1 MSDTSCLDRGLT
13 HLALV
18 VREMDRSREFYE
30 AFAGLRL
37 VHERP
42 AAGLI
47 NRVAWL
53 ADPHTA
59 FTVVLI
65 ESKQLADTPLGPF
78 GHLGMACASRAQV
91 DRLADLARREAF
103 CDLRRSRVRIRWA
116 TGPTSAIRTGIRW
129 SFPMVSRSVSPASN
143 LHRQIRS
150 PPRSRPSFP
159 TGWAIK

>member
-1 MSDTSCLDRGLT
+1 MHEDGAQSMERPMSDTSCLDRGLT

-91 DRLADLARREAF
+91 DRLADLARERGV
-103 CDLRRSRVRIRWA
+103 L
-116 TGPTSAIRTGIRW
+116 
-129 SFPMVSRSVSPASN
+129 
-143 LHRQIRS
+143 RS
-150 PPRSRPSFP
+150 PPVQSPHPVGYWTYISDPDGNTLELSYGQQIRFTGLQSPP
-159 TGWAIK
+159 TNSQPT